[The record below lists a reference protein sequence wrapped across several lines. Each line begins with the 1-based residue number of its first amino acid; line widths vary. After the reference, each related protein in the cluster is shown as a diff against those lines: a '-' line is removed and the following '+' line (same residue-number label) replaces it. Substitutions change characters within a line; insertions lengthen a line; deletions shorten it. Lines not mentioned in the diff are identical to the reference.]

1 MMMNGHSLPDRH
13 TAAPRDSGRE
23 AQYFRLRSDARI
35 GFDPNLCLGLRHPQT
50 RCRRCTSACSA
61 RLLHVEERSVRL
73 DAGCLDC
80 GRCAAECPSR
90 ALSVAGFAPPENTA
104 PEGESLFVDC
114 WRVPAAQT
122 PEGGY
127 RVPCLGGLSVSR
139 LLALHAD
146 RKSAPVVL
154 LDRGWCGE
162 CEAWK
167 ASGHP
172 AAAHLREATRLLQSI
187 GVPEAALPRLARD
200 PLPSLLADDARAD
213 PLAQAQLSRRGF
225 FGSAAREATFAWSG
239 AAESTSKTATGSVER
254 IRPVER
260 LKRLSLLASSAGVST
275 AELPGGL
282 FPAIGVGETC
292 ADHEVCAGVCPTGAL
307 SRYAKDGASGLRF
320 DPRLCIDCGACERAC
335 PEQAL
340 QMYRESVP
348 GQAQVGR
355 PLTRHL
361 QRTCTECGT
370 LFSARSGA
378 PLCPQCVK
386 RAQLARAGFSL
397 SMSARGAAPRQRA

>member
-1 MMMNGHSLPDRH
+1 
-13 TAAPRDSGRE
+13 
-23 AQYFRLRSDARI
+23 
-35 GFDPNLCLGLRHPQT
+35 
-50 RCRRCTSACSA
+50 
-61 RLLHVEERSVRL
+61 
-73 DAGCLDC
+73 
-80 GRCAAECPSR
+80 
-90 ALSVAGFAPPENTA
+90 
-104 PEGESLFVDC
+104 
-114 WRVPAAQT
+114 
-122 PEGGY
+122 
-127 RVPCLGGLSVSR
+127 

-162 CEAWK
+162 CETWK

-172 AAAHLREATRLLQSI
+172 AAAHLREAARLLESI
-187 GVPEAALPRLARD
+187 GVPEAATPRLARE
-200 PLPSLLADDARAD
+200 PLPSALAGNAHAD
-213 PLAQAQLSRRGF
+213 PLAHAQLSRRGF

-239 AAESTSKTATGSVER
+239 AVEATSKKASGPVER

-260 LKRLSLLASSAGVST
+260 LKRLSLLASIVGVST

-292 ADHEVCAGVCPTGAL
+292 TDHEVCAGVCPTGAL

-361 QRTCTECGT
+361 QRTCTECGNP
-370 LFSARSGA
+370 FSVRNDASK
-378 PLCPQCVK
+378 CPQCAK
-386 RAQLARAGFSL
+386 RAELARAGSLL
-397 SMSARGAAPRQRA
+397 SMSARQAAPPPRA